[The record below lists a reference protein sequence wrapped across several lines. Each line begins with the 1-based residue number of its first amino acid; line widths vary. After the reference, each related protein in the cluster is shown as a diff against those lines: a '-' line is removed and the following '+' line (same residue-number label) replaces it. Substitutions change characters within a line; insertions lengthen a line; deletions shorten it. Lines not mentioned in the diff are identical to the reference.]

1 MMLATAAP
9 WFDQE
14 LGPMLRIMV
23 IDESPECARVLRD
36 GLERAGHQ
44 VVASLSSTRDLLDQ
58 MDELA
63 PDVVMITT
71 NSPSRDTLEHIC
83 VVSQDRPRPIV
94 MFTGDTDPNTIQAA
108 VRAGVTAYIVDGL
121 EPQRIKPIVDVA
133 VARFKEHHALKIEL
147 SRTKTEIAERK
158 IVERAK
164 GILMKKRQWDE
175 ETAYQ
180 ALRRMSMDRNLRLS
194 EVAKQVVG
202 VAELLG

>member
-23 IDESPECARVLRD
+23 IDESPECARTLRD

-44 VVASLSSTRDLLDQ
+44 IVASLSSTRDLLDQ
-58 MDELA
+58 MDKLA
-63 PDVVMITT
+63 PDVLMITT
-71 NSPSRDTLEHIC
+71 NSPSRDMLEHIC

-133 VARFKEHHALKIEL
+133 VARFKEHHALKTEL

-194 EVAKQVVG
+194 EVAKQVVR

>member
-1 MMLATAAP
+1 MMLASVAP

-14 LGPMLRIMV
+14 LGPVLRIMV
-23 IDESPECARVLRD
+23 IDESPECARTLRD

-63 PDVVMITT
+63 ADVVMITT

-121 EPQRIKPIVDVA
+121 EPQRIKPSSMSLSLA
-133 VARFKEHHALKIEL
+133 SRSTTRLRQNLAAPRPKSPSARL
-147 SRTKTEIAERK
+147 SS
-158 IVERAK
+158 
-164 GILMKKRQWDE
+164 GPGHPDE
-175 ETAYQ
+175 ETA
-180 ALRRMSMDRNLRLS
+180 
-194 EVAKQVVG
+194 VG
-202 VAELLG
+202 